1 MMDQDKLLV
10 VLGRSPWVKRRII
23 YRSLLAKEYPLA
35 NEQEF
40 KSAFDFLDVDKD
52 GFITCNDLT
61 VVVMLMDGEVPK
73 LVDVNR
79 WIRVFDIN
87 HDLKI
92 RFEEFVATLIVKM
105 EYFMT
110 STDVIDL
117 FSKCDLK
124 SRGYITIHNVIHA
137 AALSGKVVTAED
149 ARLMFKEIGPSW
161 HRRITFM
168 EFERV
173 MKIMRK
179 DILFCVG
186 AILAT

>member
-1 MMDQDKLLV
+1 MDHEKLMT
-10 VLGRSPWVKRRII
+10 VLQKSPWVRRRLIF
-23 YRSLLAKEYPLA
+23 RSLMAKEYPLA
-35 NEQEF
+35 NREEF

-52 GFITCNDLT
+52 GFITCHDLM
-61 VVVMLMDGEVPK
+61 VIVMLMEGQVPNI
-73 LVDVNR
+73 VDVNR

-87 HDLKI
+87 HNLKI
-92 RFEEFVATLIVKM
+92 CFEEFVATLIVKM
-105 EYFMT
+105 EHFMT
-110 STDVIDL
+110 SSDITNL

-124 SRGYITIHNVIHA
+124 NRGYITCHNVVQA
-137 AALSGKVVTAED
+137 TALSGKTITVED

-161 HRRITFM
+161 HRRITLM

>member
-1 MMDQDKLLV
+1 MDQDKLLIM
-10 VLGRSPWVKRRII
+10 LRKSPWVRRRLIF
-23 YRSLLAKEYPLA
+23 RSLKEKEYLMK
-35 NEQEF
+35 NKEEF

-61 VVVMLMDGEVPK
+61 VIVMLMEGEVPK
-73 LVDVNR
+73 LTDVNR
-79 WIRVFDIN
+79 WIRVFDVN

-92 RFEEFVATLIVKM
+92 CFEEFVATLIVKM
-105 EYFMT
+105 EHFMT
-110 STDVIDL
+110 PPDIVDL

-124 SRGYITIHNVIHA
+124 NRGYITCHNVIQA
-137 AALSGKVVTAED
+137 TALSGKRITVED